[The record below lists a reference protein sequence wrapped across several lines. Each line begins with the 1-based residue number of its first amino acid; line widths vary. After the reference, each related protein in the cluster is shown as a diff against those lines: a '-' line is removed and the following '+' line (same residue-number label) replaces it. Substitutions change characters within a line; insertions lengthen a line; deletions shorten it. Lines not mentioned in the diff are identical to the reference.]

1 MQSKL
6 RILII
11 GASGGTG
18 QHALRIA
25 VERGH
30 RVTTLLRQPTPHGL
44 PNVQQIV
51 GDPTNVADLAP
62 LLIEQDAVV
71 SCLGQRNPTVPQL
84 LADAAQTVIDS
95 APAHLR
101 YVVVSQGLLFPTMNP
116 LVFVLRAVLSRIT
129 ADTAAMEYH
138 VRKSALNWTIVRPPR
153 LTNGQSHEAYVAALD
168 KMPRG
173 RSAMG
178 RATLARFLIDACENS
193 GYVQKVV
200 GLTASPRRQPMP
212 KDILFDQ

>member
-1 MQSKL
+1 MKSKL

-30 RVTTLLRQPTPHGL
+30 HVTTLLRRPI
-44 PNVQQIV
+44 PNSPPSVRQIV
-51 GDPTNVADLAP
+51 GDPMDMADLAP
-62 LLIEQDAVV
+62 LLFEQDVVV
-71 SCLGQRNPTVPQL
+71 SCLGQRNAAMPHL

-116 LVFVLRAVLSRIT
+116 LVFAVRAVLRRIT
-129 ADTAAMEYH
+129 ADSASMEEH
-138 VRKSALNWTIVRPPR
+138 VCKSGLNWTIIRPPR
-153 LTNGQSHEAYVAALD
+153 LSNGPSHEAYVAALD
-168 KMPRG
+168 RMPRG
-173 RSAMG
+173 RSAMS
-178 RATLARFLIDACENS
+178 RATLARFLIDVCENS
-193 GYVQKVV
+193 GYTQKVV
-200 GLTASPRRQPMP
+200 GLTALPRRQPMP